1 MGRKISY
8 GFVLEVR
15 LQFLEDLTLR
25 VSDVSHCVW
34 FREEFLERGFGV
46 WSLGWCCH
54 CEVLKPMF
62 MVFVDI
68 CLEKEVI
75 FGGEAGAWC
84 LSSGSSQGE
93 GVGHWSWWCLLAECS
108 G

>member
-34 FREEFLERGFGV
+34 FREEFLE
-46 WSLGWCCH
+46 
-54 CEVLKPMF
+54 
-62 MVFVDI
+62 
-68 CLEKEVI
+68 
-75 FGGEAGAWC
+75 
-84 LSSGSSQGE
+84 
-93 GVGHWSWWCLLAECS
+93 
-108 G
+108 